1 MVTLSVLGSGSRGNA
16 TFIKTDTV
24 RILIDAGLSRREL
37 AKRLESIGEDP
48 DGIDAVLITH
58 EHNDH
63 GAGLRTLLKELS
75 IKAYLTPGTLKGLQP
90 ETFETEGSEIVLIA
104 AGVPFTVGDTQ
115 IMKATVIVTLKPT
128 VLDPQGMTIQRSVA
142 SIGLPEVA
150 DVRQG
155 KYFDVNLA
163 DGISPDRGKEVVQ
176 KLAKEV
182 LTNPV
187 IEEFRI
193 VWEPR

>member
-1 MVTLSVLGSGSRGNA
+1 
-16 TFIKTDTV
+16 
-24 RILIDAGLSRREL
+24 
-37 AKRLESIGEDP
+37 
-48 DGIDAVLITH
+48 
-58 EHNDH
+58 
-63 GAGLRTLLKELS
+63 
-75 IKAYLTPGTLKGLQP
+75 
-90 ETFETEGSEIVLIA
+90 
-104 AGVPFTVGDTQ
+104 
-115 IMKATVIVTLKPT
+115 MKATVIVTLKPT
-128 VLDPQGMTIQRSVA
+128 VLDPQGMTIQRSVE
-142 SIGLPEVA
+142 SMGLPEVA

>member
-1 MVTLSVLGSGSRGNA
+1 
-16 TFIKTDTV
+16 
-24 RILIDAGLSRREL
+24 
-37 AKRLESIGEDP
+37 
-48 DGIDAVLITH
+48 
-58 EHNDH
+58 
-63 GAGLRTLLKELS
+63 
-75 IKAYLTPGTLKGLQP
+75 
-90 ETFETEGSEIVLIA
+90 
-104 AGVPFTVGDTQ
+104 
-115 IMKATVIVTLKPT
+115 MKATVIVTLKPT

-142 SIGLPEVA
+142 SMGMPEVA

-163 DGISPDRGKEVVQ
+163 DGISPDKGKEVVQ